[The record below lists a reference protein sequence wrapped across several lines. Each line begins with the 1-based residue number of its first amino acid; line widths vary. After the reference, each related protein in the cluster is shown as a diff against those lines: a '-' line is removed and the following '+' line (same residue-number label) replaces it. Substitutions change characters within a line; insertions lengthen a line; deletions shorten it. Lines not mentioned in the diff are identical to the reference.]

1 MSNFFKDSLKKMSDL
16 NLVDF
21 SKYSQ
26 RGIEKE
32 SLRVN
37 NSNISTSDH
46 PKILGA
52 ALTNPYITTDFSEA
66 LLELITAK
74 ASSVEKALSDLKV
87 ILAYTHQN
95 IDDIVWPGSIPCA
108 IKEESDIRIAH
119 YGNSNSGRLKELYRI
134 GLSYRYGSMMQC
146 VSGIHYNFS
155 LSENFF
161 RKWQGSPSEF
171 QPFQDKKYL
180 NLIRNF
186 RKNAWLLLYLFG
198 ASPVVPK
205 TFLTNRNNFL
215 KPLNDEDL
223 YLENA
228 TCLRMSELGYMS
240 KAQDDLNIAYND
252 LDEYISDL
260 KHALTKKHEPY
271 EKIGLKKGDKH
282 IQIND
287 SIIQIENEY
296 YSSIRPKRV
305 VQSGQRPINV
315 LKNEGIE
322 YIEVRCLDNNPFL
335 RGSIDKHTAYFIEA
349 YLMVSLID
357 ENYPFDKNRI
367 KEIQDNWQNTVRKG
381 RDPNLLLKRDG
392 KTISVKDAAEEVF
405 SKIYDYAYALPIEAD
420 DLKKKILRSLDIQ
433 KAKLRNSDLT
443 PSGMILKEMEEKN
456 VTWNEFCNN
465 RAEINNRY
473 YEMLKKDTTNIK
485 ISAEASLQ
493 EFQNLESSKEVD
505 FDTFLKD
512 YLDAI

>member
-1 MSNFFKDSLKKMSDL
+1 MPNSFKDSLKNLSDL
-16 NLVDF
+16 NLIDF
-21 SKYSQ
+21 SKFSH

-32 SLRVN
+32 SLRVSG
-37 NSNISTSDH
+37 SNISTSEH

-52 ALTNPYITTDFSEA
+52 ALTNPFITTDFSEA
-66 LLELITAK
+66 LLELITSK
-74 ASSVEKALSDLKV
+74 APNIEKTLSDLKI

-95 IDDIVWPGSIPCA
+95 IDDLIWPGSIPCT
-108 IKEESDIRIAH
+108 IENESDIRIAS
-119 YGNSNSGRLKELYRI
+119 YGNNNSGKLKELYRI

-155 LSENFF
+155 LSEEFF
-161 RKWQGSPSEF
+161 RKWQCSHSEI
-171 QPFQDKKYL
+171 QPFQNKKYL

-198 ASPVVPK
+198 ASPVIPN

-215 KPLNDEDL
+215 KPLNNRDL

-240 KAQDDLNIAYND
+240 EAQDDLNIAYND

-260 KHALTKKHEPY
+260 KNALTKRHEPY
-271 EKIGLKKGDKH
+271 EKIGLKKGNKH

-335 RGSIDKHTAYFIEA
+335 KNSIDKHTAYFIEA

-357 ENYPFDKNRI
+357 DNYSFDVNRI
-367 KEIQDNWQNTVRKG
+367 KEIQENWQNTVRRG
-381 RDPNLLLKRDG
+381 RDSNLLLKRDG
-392 KTISVKDAAEEVF
+392 KTISVKDAAGEVF
-405 SKIYDYAYALPIEAD
+405 SKIYDYAYALPIEAN
-420 DLKKKILRSLDIQ
+420 DLKKKILRSLDVQ
-433 KAKLRNSDLT
+433 KSKIRDSELT
-443 PSGMILKEMEEKN
+443 PSGMILKEMAEKN
-456 VTWNEFCNN
+456 ITWDEFCNN
-465 RAEINNRY
+465 KAEANKNY
-473 YEMLKKDTTNIK
+473 YEAFKKDTTNIK
-485 ISAEASLQ
+485 ISSEASLK
-493 EFQNLESSKEVD
+493 EFQDLESSKEVD
-505 FDTFLKD
+505 FDTYLKD
-512 YLDAI
+512 YLNAI